1 MTKLT
6 NLKMRSVRHVL
17 SIGLGAATLAVVLTY
32 VLGAQVILQTPQAEE
47 GHELF
52 MSIYMP
58 LLQAITGQ
66 SMGSQM
72 HSGQASE
79 GESTMQGMSES
90 QMQGGMNQG
99 VIGNN
104 MLGSPAG
111 MAAGGLAAVV
121 IYGTIALTAATY
133 VISWKQRS
141 FVVAGLLAASGI
153 ILMILPLANMNFE
166 IPGPIIG
173 VVVGLG
179 ILGLGVAKG
188 IRTAGLL
195 ARVVE
200 FGGIALV
207 VVLVLLPVTL
217 TIGGIAGSN
226 SAGDQGPGG
235 DSEGNMPPIDGEPG
249 TQAGGQDHTPPPWVP
264 KH

>member
-1 MTKLT
+1 MIKQVNINMT
-6 NLKMRSVRHVL
+6 NLRHVL
-17 SIGLGAATLAVVLTY
+17 SVGLAAATLAVVLTY
-32 VLGAQVILQTPQAEE
+32 VLGAQAILQTPQAEE

-99 VIGNN
+99 LIGNN

-111 MAAGGLAAVV
+111 LAAGGLAVVVVMGAITFAV
-121 IYGTIALTAATY
+121 AAFI
-133 VISWKQRS
+133 VSWKQRS
-141 FVVAGLLAASGI
+141 FLVAGLLATSGV
-153 ILMILPLANMNFE
+153 ILMILPLANMNFV

-173 VVVGLG
+173 VIVGLI
-179 ILGLGVAKG
+179 ILGLGLVKG
-188 IRTAGLL
+188 IRTAR
-195 ARVVE
+195 A
-200 FGGIALV
+200 
-207 VVLVLLPVTL
+207 VTV
-217 TIGGIAGSN
+217 A
-226 SAGDQGPGG
+226 APR
-235 DSEGNMPPIDGEPG
+235 
-249 TQAGGQDHTPPPWVP
+249 
-264 KH
+264 